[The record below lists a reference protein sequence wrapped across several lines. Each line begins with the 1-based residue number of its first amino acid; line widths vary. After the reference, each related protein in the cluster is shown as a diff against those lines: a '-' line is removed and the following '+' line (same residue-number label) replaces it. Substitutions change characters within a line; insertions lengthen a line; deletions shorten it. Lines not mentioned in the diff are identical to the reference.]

1 MQNDEKNHV
10 FEDNL
15 EQKISLSQL
24 EKGLELIIFKF
35 LETSSILFN
44 GN

>member
-1 MQNDEKNHV
+1 MQNDEKNHA

-15 EQKISLSQL
+15 EQKISLFQL

-35 LETSSILFN
+35 SETSLVLFN